1 MGSNQV
7 ADMSGK
13 GDFER
18 SFRCGDIGLDET
30 FVDMTWKRQS
40 AASDLHLSI
49 SEFVA
54 DRPRTQETV

>member
-7 ADMSGK
+7 ADMGGK

-18 SFRCGDIGLDET
+18 SFRCEDIGLGET
-30 FVDMTWKRQS
+30 LVDMTWKRQS
-40 AASDLHLSI
+40 AASHLHVSV

-54 DRPRTQETV
+54 DRSRTQETV